1 MEILDIE
8 ITEKLFR
15 NLIIISIVFIV
26 IFCAL
31 TMSSLLVFKTY
42 TIGGDTTV
50 VDEGMNTHIDLLEQ
64 DGKKVEI
71 AGWAYMEEEPIT
83 RVNSSYVLKNKETG
97 KMYKMR
103 TKMEDNINI
112 NEEEHKKAGLHAQS
126 LLFGLPKGDYEIYVH
141 YQNDGHDILSN
152 TLISVN
158 IK

>member
-8 ITEKLFR
+8 ITPKLFK
-15 NLIIISIVFIV
+15 NLIIISIVFV
-26 IFCAL
+26 IIYCAL

-42 TIGGDTTV
+42 TIGADTTV

-64 DGKKVEI
+64 DGKKIEI
-71 AGWAYMEEEPIT
+71 AGWAYMEDEPIK
-83 RVNSSYVLKNKETG
+83 RVNSSYVLKNKDTG

-112 NEEEHKKAGLHAQS
+112 TEEEHKKAGMHAQS
-126 LLFGLPKGDYEIYVH
+126 LLFGLPKGSYDIYVH
-141 YQNDGHDILSN
+141 YQNDGHDILSS
-152 TLISVN
+152 TLIPVE